1 MLLVDDHFDSR
12 GDDQPAADGAFAGAF
27 DRREPSEDRASH
39 PSPARARHLQQ
50 TQSLGAREA
59 RTEGHRYPALDEIAG
74 QLRELACH
82 RFESR
87 AFHLAQL
94 DRENLEQVAVGI
106 DGRRPPPFGR
116 AHETARHIEPD
127 GALAGLR
134 PGGGVDGNDSRCIQD
149 AGGEGREIT
158 QPPRGEGAVF
168 AERGERVRRGARGGA
183 CGQA

>member
-27 DRREPSEDRASH
+27 NRREPSENRASH
-39 PSPARARHLQQ
+39 PSAAGARHLQE

-59 RTEGHRYPALDEIAG
+59 GAEGDCRPALDEIAG
-74 QLRELACH
+74 QIGELAGD
-82 RFESR
+82 RFEGR

-94 DRENLEQVAVGI
+94 DRENLEEVAVGI
-106 DGRRPPPFGR
+106 DGRSPPTFR
-116 AHETARHIEPD
+116 WTHETARHVKPD

-134 PGGGVDGNDSRCIQD
+134 PGGGVDRNDSRCIQD

-158 QPPRGEGAVF
+158 QPPGGECAVF
-168 AERGERVRRGARGGA
+168 AERGERVRLGAGGGARG
-183 CGQA
+183 QA